1 MQPSKLQPK
10 RTLLRNKKAV
20 SPAISSVILT
30 AVTVVLVLVAMNY
43 ANGFMSERMAENE
56 FSANKQFMLTTGLQ
70 IDDMA
75 WSIGRTQ
82 TSRYTTQYGN
92 IQFQSN
98 VLEYAFQV
106 KFEGDSNWYN
116 VSQVKTGMIMYT
128 IPVDMYSMG
137 NGYFERLS
145 SSNSSFVQQ
154 GPSAP
159 GASVYCIEK
168 LPMTDGSYVR
178 IVSVPTIRMMES
190 NIGSASYCNFYLPI
204 LDNGQ
209 NMYLSQS
216 VTLTGNGINKEVRSG
231 VTDVRINVTS
241 SNPGLGYT
249 LDFFNFG
256 GADKVTADRLSKTI
270 HLSESSVV
278 EFYMGN
284 VIVAVGKA

>member
-1 MQPSKLQPK
+1 MQPLKIQPK
-10 RTLLRNKKAV
+10 RNLLRNKKAV

-43 ANGFMSERMAENE
+43 ANGFMGERMAENE

-98 VLEYAFQV
+98 VLEYT
-106 KFEGDSNWYN
+106 FEVNDGTGWKN
-116 VSQVKTGMIMYT
+116 VSDVKTGMIMYT
-128 IPVDMYSMG
+128 IPIDMYSVG

-168 LPMTDGSYVR
+168 LPMSDGGYVR

-190 NIGSASYCNFYLPI
+190 NIGSTSYCNFYLPL

-231 VTDVRINVTS
+231 ITDVRINVTS

-256 GADKVTADRLSKTI
+256 GADEVTPDRLSKTI
-270 HLSESSVV
+270 HLSTSSVV